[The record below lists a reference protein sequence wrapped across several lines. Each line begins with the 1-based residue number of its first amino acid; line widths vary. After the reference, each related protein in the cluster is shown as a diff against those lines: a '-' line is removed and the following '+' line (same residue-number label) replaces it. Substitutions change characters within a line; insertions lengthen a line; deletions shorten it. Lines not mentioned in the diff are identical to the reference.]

1 MAVGLAS
8 EVFTQGSE
16 SRPLQGAVGSAVSPA
31 QQTVNMGSTRGPS
44 HEPVST
50 PLTQAE
56 A

>member
-1 MAVGLAS
+1 MAVALVS
-8 EVFTQGSE
+8 EVFGQGSE

-31 QQTVNMGSTRGPS
+31 QPTVNMGATRGHS
-44 HEPVST
+44 HEPVSV